1 MLRNISLRLQ
11 VLLTAALLGCGGDD
25 GGTPP
30 TTTAIA
36 KASDSGDGQVG
47 VVGQPLANPIRVT
60 VTEGGTPLAGTT
72 VNWSTTVAGAGLA
85 ASTVTD
91 ASGVATNDWTLGTV
105 AGPQTAQATLAGAS
119 GSPVSFNAT
128 AEPDVAT
135 TLSEFGGNRQS
146 AAINTQLSQPV
157 QAKVSDQFGNGVPGV
172 SVEWSATN
180 ATTSAASVPT
190 DASGVSG
197 VTVTAG
203 PDQGPITIIATS
215 GTLAGS
221 PVNFTATAGP
231 PAPVTATVNVVNND
245 FSPRN
250 LTIAAGTTVV
260 WTWPSG
266 SFGHNVV
273 PDNGTVPAGSGAL
286 RNGPSTYEFTFDTPG
301 TYAYHCSAHGGPG
314 GIGMSGTIT
323 VQ

>member
-1 MLRNISLRLQ
+1 MLRDISLKLP
-11 VLLTAALLGCGGDD
+11 VLLVVALLGCGGDD

-30 TTTAIA
+30 PTTVIS
-36 KASDSGDGQVG
+36 KGSGSGDQQTGI
-47 VVGQPLANPIRVT
+47 VGQPLANPIRVT
-60 VTEGGTPLAGTT
+60 VTDGGAPLAGATI
-72 VNWSTTVAGAGLA
+72 NWSTTATGAVLP

-91 ASGVATNDWTLGTV
+91 ASGVASNTWTLGTA
-105 AGPQTAQATLAGAS
+105 AGSQTAQASLTGAS
-119 GSPVSFNAT
+119 GSPLSFTAT
-128 AEPDVAT
+128 ATPDVAM
-135 TLSEFGGNRQS
+135 TLSEFGGNGQS
-146 AAINTQLSQPV
+146 AAINTQLAAPV
-157 QAKVSDQFGNGVPGV
+157 QAKVSDQFNNGVPGV

-203 PDQGPITIIATS
+203 PEEGPITIIATS

-231 PAPVTATVNVVNND
+231 PGPVTATVNVVNND

-250 LTIAAGTTVV
+250 LTIAAGTAVV

-266 SFGHNVV
+266 SLGHNVV

-286 RNGPSTYEFTFDTPG
+286 RNGPFTYEFTFDTPG
-301 TYAYHCSAHGGPG
+301 TYAYHCGAHGGPG
-314 GIGMSGTIT
+314 GVGMSGTIT